1 MTQVNV
7 LLVEDN
13 DFTRS
18 TVAAALR
25 AEQCHLVASVASAR
39 DAMDAA
45 KMHDIDC
52 AVLDLDLGTGPSGI
66 DLAYALRQDDPDLA
80 IVILTSYADPRLHS
94 DDERQLPARAVYA
107 VKDDVHSTAQLREQ
121 IDVACGLRRQDV
133 AHGARQV
140 PLTDAQV
147 EILRLVADGCTNAE
161 IARRRVVSERSVEAA
176 IARILRRLDITPD
189 ENENSRVLL
198 TGAYFALIGKA
209 GGR

>member
-25 AEQCHLVASVASAR
+25 AEQCQLVASVASAR
-39 DAMDAA
+39 EAMEAA
-45 KMHDIDC
+45 KMYDIDC

-80 IVILTSYADPRLHS
+80 IVILTTYADPRLHS
-94 DDERQLPARAVYA
+94 DDERPLPTRAVYA
-107 VKDDVHSTAQLREQ
+107 VKEDVHSTGQLREQ
-121 IDVACGLRRQDV
+121 IDIACGLRRQDV
-133 AHGARQV
+133 AHSARQV

-147 EILRLVADGCTNAE
+147 EVLRLVAEGCTNAE

-176 IARILRRLDITPD
+176 IARILRRLAITPD
-189 ENENSRVLL
+189 ESENSRVLL

>member
-1 MTQVNV
+1 MAQVNV

-25 AEQCHLVASVASAR
+25 AEQCQVVASVASAR
-39 DAMDAA
+39 EAIDAA
-45 KMHDIDC
+45 RTQDIDC
-52 AVLDLDLGTGPSGI
+52 AVLDLDLGRGPSGI
-66 DLAYALRQDDPDLA
+66 DLAYALRKEDPDLA
-80 IVILTSYADPRLHS
+80 IVILTSFADPRLNS
-94 DDERQLPARAVYA
+94 DAERPMPPRAVYA

-121 IDVACGLRRQDV
+121 VDVACGMRRLDA
-133 AHGARQV
+133 AHTARSV

-147 EILRLVADGCTNAE
+147 EVLRLVAEGCTNAE

-176 IARILRRLDITPD
+176 VARILRRLNITPG
-189 ENENSRVLL
+189 EGENSRVLL
-198 TGAYFALIGKA
+198 TGAYYALIGKA